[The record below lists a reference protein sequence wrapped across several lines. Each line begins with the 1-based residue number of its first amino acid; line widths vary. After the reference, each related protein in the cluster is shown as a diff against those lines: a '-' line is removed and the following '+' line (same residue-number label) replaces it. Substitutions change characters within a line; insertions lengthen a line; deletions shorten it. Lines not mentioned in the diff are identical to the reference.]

1 MPSHASHG
9 GTPRR
14 EVAGGVRLPGSRSEA
29 GPLPMANVRHTRR
42 LRSLL
47 SHTALSASGSAG
59 AHTQRQRAGHRD
71 VWARRP
77 PARPR
82 PGRSTPDP
90 PVSVGILLLPQRLV
104 LGVIPVPAV
113 IGTGIP
119 EPRTVRVPIPVAWIC
134 GRGVRGLTR
143 HTGDAASTGAAQLPG
158 LESASGLP
166 VDPHV
171 PPRVSRA
178 WVSTGG
184 PGGPGCV
191 LLCDRHLVAPGCRGL
206 RVTLKREQTA
216 RKPTS
221 SLIAPCHDF

>member
-1 MPSHASHG
+1 MPGHASHG
-9 GTPRR
+9 GTPQRKV
-14 EVAGGVRLPGSRSEA
+14 EGGVRLPGSRSEA

-59 AHTQRQRAGHRD
+59 AHTQRQRAGHRR
-71 VWARRP
+71 VGTQAP
-77 PARPR
+77 CPAPPR

-143 HTGDAASTGAAQLPG
+143 HTGDAASTGAAHPPG

-178 WVSTGG
+178 WVSTE
-184 PGGPGCV
+184 
-191 LLCDRHLVAPGCRGL
+191 
-206 RVTLKREQTA
+206 TLEALAASCCATA
-216 RKPTS
+216 TS
-221 SLIAPCHDF
+221 WPLAVVVSV

>member
-1 MPSHASHG
+1 MPGHASHG
-9 GTPRR
+9 GTPQRK
-14 EVAGGVRLPGSRSEA
+14 VAGGVRLPGSRSEA
-29 GPLPMANVRHTRR
+29 SPLPMANVRHTSPSSRTRR
-42 LRSLL
+42 CQPAARQAPT
-47 SHTALSASGSAG
+47 HSGSVRV
-59 AHTQRQRAGHRD
+59 TD

-143 HTGDAASTGAAQLPG
+143 HTGDAASTGAAHPPG

-178 WVSTGG
+178 WVSTE
-184 PGGPGCV
+184 
-191 LLCDRHLVAPGCRGL
+191 
-206 RVTLKREQTA
+206 TLEALAASCCATA
-216 RKPTS
+216 TS
-221 SLIAPCHDF
+221 WPLAVVVSV